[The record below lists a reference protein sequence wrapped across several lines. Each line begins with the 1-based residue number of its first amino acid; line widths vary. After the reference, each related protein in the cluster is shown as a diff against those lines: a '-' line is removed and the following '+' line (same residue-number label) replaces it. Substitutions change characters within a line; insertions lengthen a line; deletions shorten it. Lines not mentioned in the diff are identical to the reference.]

1 MFHKKSPAVK
11 AGHKS
16 DAAEVRPQAS
26 GGIRLLKLGHG
37 TRKKPVGLSS
47 GKKADA
53 NAVIWGAEPS
63 SSPRGFVD
71 EAHQSEP
78 VFHPV

>member
-1 MFHKKSPAVK
+1 MAPAKSL
-11 AGHKS
+11 S
-16 DAAEVRPQAS
+16 DFRRT
-26 GGIRLLKLGHG
+26 I
-37 TRKKPVGLSS
+37 VGLSS
-47 GKKADA
+47 GKRADA
-53 NAVIWGAEPS
+53 NAVIWGAVPS